1 MSKKPSAEEGGW
13 AQEEES
19 VQKATPRRAGRGCR
33 SGKEPKKAQRRRGGW
48 AREKKSAEKAP
59 PRRTGRAREEESVPK
74 AQRRRVALGIGE
86 EKR

>member
-19 VQKATPRRAGRGCR
+19 VQKA
-33 SGKEPKKAQRRRGGW
+33 QRRRGGW

-59 PRRTGRAREEESVPK
+59 RSNMTCFLNASGDIIAKNDRNIHT
-74 AQRRRVALGIGE
+74 
-86 EKR
+86 EKGWTSWKCMTELTKPIYRF